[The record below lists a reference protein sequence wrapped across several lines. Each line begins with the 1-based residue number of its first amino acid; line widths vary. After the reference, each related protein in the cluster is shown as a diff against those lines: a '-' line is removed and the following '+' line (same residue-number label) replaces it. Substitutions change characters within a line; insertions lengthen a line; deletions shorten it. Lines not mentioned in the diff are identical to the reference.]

1 MSKYLFEK
9 NKVLSSFEF
18 RTSTKDS
25 YLCKNFF
32 GMQILDGIKLAREIK
47 QEIKDAVA
55 EAVSQGQRAPH
66 LAAVLVGNDGAS
78 QTYVSN
84 KIKDC
89 EQVGFKSSL
98 VKLPNTVSQT
108 ELLEVIEKLNKQE
121 DLDGFIVQLPLPSQI
136 DQEEVIEAI
145 DPKKDV
151 DGFHP
156 MNFGK
161 MALDMSTF
169 LPATPFGIL
178 EILERY
184 NIPTRGKHTVVIG
197 RSRIVGRPMSILMG
211 RKDFPGNSTVT
222 LTHSNTENLSYY
234 TYSADIVITAL
245 GVPGFLKA
253 DMIKEGAVIIDV
265 GITRVEDPTSE
276 KGYKLVGDV
285 DFESVKEK
293 ASWITP
299 VPGGVGPMTR
309 AMLLK
314 NTLLAYKN
322 NMR

>member
-1 MSKYLFEK
+1 
-9 NKVLSSFEF
+9 
-18 RTSTKDS
+18 
-25 YLCKNFF
+25 
-32 GMQILDGIKLAREIK
+32 MQLLDGVKLAHQIK
-47 QEIKDAVA
+47 KEIKDSVDFLT
-55 EAVSQGQRAPH
+55 QTGKRPPH

-108 ELLEVIEKLNKQE
+108 ELIEAIQKLNQQE
-121 DLDGFIVQLPLPSQI
+121 DLDGFIVQLPLPQQI
-136 DQEEVIEAI
+136 DQEEIIQAI

-156 MNFGK
+156 ENFGK

-178 EILERY
+178 EMLERY
-184 NIPTRGKHTVVIG
+184 DISTRGKHTVVIG

-234 TYSADIVITAL
+234 TKHADIVITAL

-253 DMIKEGAVIIDV
+253 DMIKEGAVVIDV
-265 GITRVEDPTSE
+265 GITRVDDDSE

-285 DFESVKEK
+285 DFETVKEK

-322 NMR
+322 NTK

>member
-1 MSKYLFEK
+1 
-9 NKVLSSFEF
+9 
-18 RTSTKDS
+18 
-25 YLCKNFF
+25 
-32 GMQILDGIKLAREIK
+32 MQILDGIKLAREIK

-55 EAVSQGQRAPH
+55 EAISQGKRAPH

-108 ELLEVIEKLNKQE
+108 ELLEVIEKLNQQE

-156 MNFGK
+156 TNFGK

-178 EILERY
+178 EMLERY

-222 LTHSNTENLSYY
+222 LTHSNTENLAYY

-253 DMIKEGAVIIDV
+253 EMIKEGAVVIDV
-265 GITRVEDPTSE
+265 GITRIDDDSE

-285 DFESVKEK
+285 DFDSVKEK